1 MILVFRNGLKNSAP
15 SKGMCAWMMRF
26 GPWICTAMY
35 WRFVIL
41 GMMWWMVREKPL
53 VVWTR
58 RERWVILGK
67 MRIVGEKIGQA

>member
-1 MILVFRNGLKNSAP
+1 
-15 SKGMCAWMMRF
+15 
-26 GPWICTAMY
+26 MY